1 MMAIGFFGY
10 GNSLVEM
17 LGYRNEQYDEWGW
30 YGKAEEQ
37 FKDIL
42 KRENKIHMPDSV
54 SEFQKKRKR
63 EGAINLIASGYKYVL
78 DNYDELFEN
87 DTDIFG
93 MEISFSEASE
103 NVYKDFEYK
112 KDILQKLNDVGIKT
126 SPEFSQLI
134 KKIHEA
140 EDVSKLEIEDLC
152 PNISSQSPESEYYL
166 SKGLREVKDSNEY
179 NKREKEDEFLF
190 QIFRRGIITSIAQA
204 KGIISKEGDL
214 YEPDIEPEDLI
225 SIIEK
230 RFKEEKIDK
239 EEFEK
244 VGLQYG
250 MTKFR
255 IDDQILK
262 QRRGKG
268 EITDNE
274 FVEELKKILTSAY
287 ERRDITKEILDNR
300 LKKFDK
306 DKQPQYDDSEMYEN
320 PFKGLD
326 FSGVPDIDS
335 KKEFVNPFGGLD
347 FSGVP
352 DIDSKKEFVNP
363 FKGLDFSGIPDI
375 DDSNGNL
382 FEDQDNIDLL
392 DDIYN
397 DYKIRDND
405 LEVAVKTLE
414 ETQKENAHKKDMRED
429 GGIDK

>member
-1 MMAIGFFGY
+1 
-10 GNSLVEM
+10 
-17 LGYRNEQYDEWGW
+17 
-30 YGKAEEQ
+30 
-37 FKDIL
+37 
-42 KRENKIHMPDSV
+42 
-54 SEFQKKRKR
+54 
-63 EGAINLIASGYKYVL
+63 
-78 DNYDELFEN
+78 
-87 DTDIFG
+87 
-93 MEISFSEASE
+93 
-103 NVYKDFEYK
+103 
-112 KDILQKLNDVGIKT
+112 
-126 SPEFSQLI
+126 
-134 KKIHEA
+134 
-140 EDVSKLEIEDLC
+140 
-152 PNISSQSPESEYYL
+152 
-166 SKGLREVKDSNEY
+166 
-179 NKREKEDEFLF
+179 
-190 QIFRRGIITSIAQA
+190 
-204 KGIISKEGDL
+204 
-214 YEPDIEPEDLI
+214 
-225 SIIEK
+225 
-230 RFKEEKIDK
+230 
-239 EEFEK
+239 
-244 VGLQYG
+244 

-268 EITDNE
+268 EVTDNE